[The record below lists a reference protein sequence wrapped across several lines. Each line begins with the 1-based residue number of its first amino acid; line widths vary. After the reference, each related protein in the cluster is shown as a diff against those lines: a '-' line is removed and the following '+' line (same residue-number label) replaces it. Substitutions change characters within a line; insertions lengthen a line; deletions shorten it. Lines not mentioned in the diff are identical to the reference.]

1 MAVML
6 ILPLYI
12 LDCELMWS
20 LQCFHCSC
28 VCVCMYL
35 SVLCIHFVE
44 GRCTLYMYVPSI
56 ELLNLIYTYKMLQM

>member
-28 VCVCMYL
+28 VCEMCIYDMCIFTEGNFTIYVL
-35 SVLCIHFVE
+35 SIA
-44 GRCTLYMYVPSI
+44 
-56 ELLNLIYTYKMLQM
+56 LLKLIYIHTI